1 MLNSSELITGE
12 MSVTGLMDRTMKLFR
27 KHFYAYTILSFL
39 TYGLPSLVMYTLLS
53 LDYITLD
60 WLNDVDGFDTMEFR
74 VTMLL
79 LLVYYVPMLF
89 SDLALHE
96 YTRGLAYQHPISIWQ
111 AIRRTFGIRI
121 LNYAFVW
128 LFGAFLISIFTFL
141 IAFFMFVPFVGFFL
155 YIYAVLGVVTAVL
168 GLAPAIIIEEKRW
181 FFGTIRRNI
190 NLVMSNLLPTTSASA
205 GGFISVMALVYS
217 ALLLLFLLVSVL
229 SALLAGSQFGD
240 QLAENNTDELMMNF
254 MFMIVPVLLSM
265 TYTALR
271 SLSLSVI
278 YYSLRCRKEA
288 LHLELFLDR
297 QADGQGVESE

>member
-1 MLNSSELITGE
+1 MLRVSELITGE
-12 MSVTGLMDRTMKLFR
+12 MSVTGLMDRTMKVFR
-27 KHFYAYTILSFL
+27 THFYEYTLLSFL
-39 TYGLPSLVMYTLLS
+39 IYGLPSLVMYTLLS

-60 WLNDVDGFDTMEFR
+60 WLKEVNGLDSMEFR

-96 YTRGLAYQHPISIWQ
+96 FTRGMAYNRPVTIWQ
-111 AIRRTFGIRI
+111 AIRRAFGVRI
-121 LNYAFVW
+121 LNYFFVW
-128 LFGAFLISIFTFL
+128 LFGAFVISMFTFL
-141 IAFFMFVPFVGFFL
+141 IAFFMFVPFIGFFL
-155 YIYAVLGVVTAVL
+155 YLYGVIGVVTAVI
-168 GLAPAIIIEEKRW
+168 GLAPAIIIEENRW
-181 FFGTIRRNI
+181 FFGSIRRNI
-190 NLVMSNLLPTTSASA
+190 NLVMSNFLPTTSASA

-217 ALLLLFLLVSVL
+217 SLLLLFLVVSVL
-229 SALLAGSQFGD
+229 TAVLAGSRLGD

-288 LHLELFLDR
+288 LHLELFLDN
-297 QADGQGVESE
+297 QSGSASE